1 MGFDCKFT
9 TDDLPIFDTL
19 QNMISFAYLD
29 MLNMDFEAFR
39 TPFLLFSET
48 TGAFWGSE
56 LMESHRK
63 NQIGMEKK
71 RDLPENVRCNSRPRW
86 RHGRRRRKQVEH
98 GWG

>member
-71 RDLPENVRCNSRPRW
+71 RDPPRKRPLQQSPEMEARSPAQKA
-86 RHGRRRRKQVEH
+86 G
-98 GWG
+98 